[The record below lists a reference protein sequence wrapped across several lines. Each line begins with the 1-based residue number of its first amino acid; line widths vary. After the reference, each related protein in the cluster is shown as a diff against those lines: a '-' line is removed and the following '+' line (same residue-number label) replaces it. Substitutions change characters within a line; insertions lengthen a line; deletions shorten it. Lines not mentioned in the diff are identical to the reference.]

1 MWIENLSGIL
11 AANLPS
17 PVPDSTAGLCDRLCE
32 LVAEKNRSMNLTS
45 ITSPAEM
52 ALLHIADSLFPAAR
66 IPRGAKVLDLG
77 CGAGF
82 PSLPLAAARP
92 DLSVFPM
99 DATGKK
105 IEFVKEAAAELGL
118 KNVFP
123 FSGRA
128 EEEANDP
135 ARREA
140 FDVVVSRAVA
150 SLPVLCE
157 LALPFAAPGGRMIA
171 MKGDR
176 GGEEALLAEEARK
189 KLGGGPW
196 ERVDYTL
203 SGGGE
208 TYRRTLLICE
218 KVAHTPPRYPRA
230 YASIKKKPL

>member
-17 PVPDSTAGLCDRLCE
+17 PVPEEAAGLCDRLCE
-32 LVAEKNRSMNLTS
+32 IVAKKNDVMNLTS
-45 ITSPAEM
+45 ITAPSEM
-52 ALLHIADSLFPAAR
+52 ALLHIADSLFPADH
-66 IPRGAKVLDLG
+66 IPRGAKLLDLG

-92 DLSVFPM
+92 DLSVYPL

-105 IEFVKEAAAELGL
+105 IAFVKETAAELGL

-123 FSGRA
+123 FAGRA
-128 EEEANDP
+128 EEEANKSGK
-135 ARREA
+135 REA
-140 FDVVVSRAVA
+140 FDVVISRAVA
-150 SLPVLCE
+150 PLPVLCE
-157 LALPFAAPGGRMIA
+157 LALPFVAPGGVMIA

-176 GGEEALLAEEARK
+176 GGEEALLAEMARK
-189 KLGGGPW
+189 KLGGGPF
-196 ERVDYTL
+196 ERIDYTL

-208 TYRRTLLICE
+208 VFCRTLLICRKE
-218 KVAHTPPRYPRA
+218 APTPARYPRA